1 MSEQK
6 RSILHTEL
14 EYLGA
19 QFSTSTEGFNLA
31 QSFYGEK
38 PLEEALKDCALIDL
52 SGIGYTLVS
61 GTSAQNFVEA
71 VFAGKQLEVGETS
84 FECALTGD
92 GSLSSIGLLAR
103 SGQNEYVVLD
113 ASERSL
119 VLDEWLSIIAS
130 VEQNGVAPYAEVSLE
145 DATPLLTPLLLA
157 GKKAKKVLM
166 DYLGEQKLPEDS
178 KLCNLMLDQTI
189 PALVANVSTKKVP
202 AYLVMV
208 PPVHTVILYRSLLSF
223 ETVHPLGYKQLIEG
237 LKTYLPWFSELA
249 SNTKVV
255 VVVAKDKLEGWGL
268 LRASDD
274 FIGARGDLL

>member
-31 QSFYGEK
+31 HSFYGEK

-61 GTSAQNFVEA
+61 GISAQNFVEA

-92 GSLSSIGLLAR
+92 GSLSSVGLLAR

-255 VVVAKDKLEGWGL
+255 VAKDKLEGWGL

>member
-130 VEQNGVAPYAEVSLE
+130 VEQNGVTPYAEVSLE

-255 VVVAKDKLEGWGL
+255 VTKDKLEGWGL

>member
-38 PLEEALKDCALIDL
+38 PFEEALKDCALVDL
-52 SGIGYTLVS
+52 SGISYTLVS
-61 GTSAQNFVEA
+61 GTVAQNFVEA
-71 VFAGKQLEVGETS
+71 VFAGEQLEVGETS
-84 FECALTGD
+84 FECTLTGD

-113 ASERSL
+113 ASKRSL
-119 VLDEWLSIIAS
+119 VLEEWLSIIAS

-166 DYLGEQKLPEDS
+166 DYLGEQQLPEDS

-208 PPVHTVILYRSLLSF
+208 PPVHTVILFRSLLSF
-223 ETVHPLGYKQLIEG
+223 ETVHPLGHKQLIEG

-249 SNTKVV
+249 SNTK

>member
-119 VLDEWLSIIAS
+119 ILDEWLSIIAS

-166 DYLGEQKLPEDS
+166 DYLGKQRLPEDS

-189 PALVANVSTKKVP
+189 PALVANISTKKVP

-208 PPVHTVILYRSLLSF
+208 PPVHTVILFRSLLSF
-223 ETVHPLGYKQLIEG
+223 ETVHPLGHKQLIEG
-237 LKTYLPWFSELA
+237 FKTYLPWFSELA
-249 SNTKVV
+249 SNTK

>member
-52 SGIGYTLVS
+52 SGIGYTLAS
-61 GTSAQNFVEA
+61 GTSAQNLVEA
-71 VFAGKQLEVGETS
+71 VFAGKQLEVGEAS

-189 PALVANVSTKKVP
+189 PALIANVSTKKVP

-208 PPVHTVILYRSLLSF
+208 PPVHTVILFRSLLSF
-223 ETVHPLGYKQLIEG
+223 ETVHPLGHKQLIEG

-249 SNTKVV
+249 SNTK

>member
-31 QSFYGEK
+31 ESFYGEK

-61 GTSAQNFVEA
+61 GVAAQNFVEA
-71 VFAGKQLEVGETS
+71 VFAGKQLEVGEAS

-119 VLDEWLSIIAS
+119 ILDEWLSIIAS

-166 DYLGEQKLPEDS
+166 DYLGEQKLQEDS

-208 PPVHTVILYRSLLSF
+208 PPVHTIILYRSLLSF

-255 VVVAKDKLEGWGL
+255 VAKDKLEGWGL

>member
-130 VEQNGVAPYAEVSLE
+130 VEQNGVAPYEEVSLE

-202 AYLVMV
+202 VYLVMV
-208 PPVHTVILYRSLLSF
+208 PPVHTVILFRSLLSF
-223 ETVHPLGYKQLIEG
+223 ETVHPLGHKQLVEG

-255 VVVAKDKLEGWGL
+255 VAKDKLEGWGL
-268 LRASDD
+268 LRASDN

>member
-19 QFSTSTEGFNLA
+19 QFSISTEGFNLA

-157 GKKAKKVLM
+157 GKKTKKVLM

-208 PPVHTVILYRSLLSF
+208 PPVHTVILFRSLLSF

-255 VVVAKDKLEGWGL
+255 VAKDKLEGWGL

>member
-61 GTSAQNFVEA
+61 GTVAQNFVEA

-92 GSLSSIGLLAR
+92 GSLSSIGFLAR

-119 VLDEWLSIIAS
+119 VLEEWLSIIAS

-166 DYLGEQKLPEDS
+166 DYLGEQQLPEDS

-189 PALVANVSTKKVP
+189 PALVANVSTQKVP

-208 PPVHTVILYRSLLSF
+208 PPVHTVILFRSFLSF
-223 ETVHPLGYKQLIEG
+223 EMVHPLGHKQLIEG

-249 SNTKVV
+249 SSTKVV
-255 VVVAKDKLEGWGL
+255 LAKDKLESWGL
-268 LRASDD
+268 LRTSDD

>member
-19 QFSTSTEGFNLA
+19 QFSTLTEGFNLA

-130 VEQNGVAPYAEVSLE
+130 VEQNGVAPYAGVSLE

-208 PPVHTVILYRSLLSF
+208 PPVHTVILFRSLLSF
-223 ETVHPLGYKQLIEG
+223 ETVHPLGHKQLIEG

-249 SNTKVV
+249 SNTK

>member
-19 QFSTSTEGFNLA
+19 QFSTSTEDFNLA

-61 GTSAQNFVEA
+61 GTVAQNFVEA
-71 VFAGKQLEVGETS
+71 VFAGEQLEVGETS
-84 FECALTGD
+84 FECTLTGD

-119 VLDEWLSIIAS
+119 ILDEWLSIIAS

-178 KLCNLMLDQTI
+178 RLCNLMLDQTI
-189 PALVANVSTKKVP
+189 PVLVANVSTKKVP

-208 PPVHTVILYRSLLSF
+208 PPVHTVILFRSLLSF
-223 ETVHPLGYKQLIEG
+223 ETVHPLGHKQLIEG

-249 SNTKVV
+249 SNTK

>member
-38 PLEEALKDCALIDL
+38 PLEEALKDCALVDL
-52 SGIGYTLVS
+52 SGISYTLVS
-61 GTSAQNFVEA
+61 GAVAQNFVEA

-84 FECALTGD
+84 FECTLTGN

-119 VLDEWLSIIAS
+119 VLEEWLSIIAS
-130 VEQNGVAPYAEVSLE
+130 VEQNGVAPYAEVSLD

-208 PPVHTVILYRSLLSF
+208 PPVHTVILFRSLLSF

-255 VVVAKDKLEGWGL
+255 VAKDKLEGWGL

>member
-19 QFSTSTEGFNLA
+19 QFSTLTEGFNLA

-61 GTSAQNFVEA
+61 GVAAQNFVEA
-71 VFAGKQLEVGETS
+71 VFAGKQLEIGETS

-157 GKKAKKVLM
+157 GKKTKKVLM
-166 DYLGEQKLPEDS
+166 DYLGKQTLPEDS

-189 PALVANVSTKKVP
+189 PVLVANVSTKKVP

-208 PPVHTVILYRSLLSF
+208 PPVHTVILFRSLLSF
-223 ETVHPLGYKQLIEG
+223 ETVHPLGHKQLIEG

-255 VVVAKDKLEGWGL
+255 VVKDKLEGWGL

>member
-19 QFSTSTEGFNLA
+19 QFSTLTEGFNLA

-61 GTSAQNFVEA
+61 GVAAQNFVEA
-71 VFAGKQLEVGETS
+71 VFAGKQLEIGETS

-92 GSLSSIGLLAR
+92 ESLSSIGLLAR

-157 GKKAKKVLM
+157 GKKTKKVLM
-166 DYLGEQKLPEDS
+166 DYLGEQRLPEDS

-189 PALVANVSTKKVP
+189 PVLVANVSTKKVP

-208 PPVHTVILYRSLLSF
+208 PPVHTVILFRSLLSF
-223 ETVHPLGYKQLIEG
+223 ETVHPLGHKQLIEG

-255 VVVAKDKLEGWGL
+255 VVKDKLEGWGL

>member
-119 VLDEWLSIIAS
+119 VLEEWLSIIAS

-157 GKKAKKVLM
+157 GKKTKKVLM

-189 PALVANVSTKKVP
+189 PVLVANVSTKKVP

-208 PPVHTVILYRSLLSF
+208 PPVHTVILFRSLLSF
-223 ETVHPLGYKQLIEG
+223 ETVHPLGHKQLIEG

-249 SNTKVV
+249 SNTK

>member
-38 PLEEALKDCALIDL
+38 PLEEALKDCVLVDL
-52 SGIGYTLVS
+52 SGISYTLVS
-61 GTSAQNFVEA
+61 GAMAQNFVEA

-119 VLDEWLSIIAS
+119 VLEEWLFIIAS

-166 DYLGEQKLPEDS
+166 DYLSEQQLPEDS

-208 PPVHTVILYRSLLSF
+208 PPVHTIILFRSLLSF
-223 ETVHPLGYKQLIEG
+223 ETVHPLGHKQLIEG
-237 LKTYLPWFSELA
+237 LKSYLPWFSELA

-255 VVVAKDKLEGWGL
+255 LAKDKLEGWGL
-268 LRASDD
+268 LRTSAD

>member
-157 GKKAKKVLM
+157 GKKTKKVLM
-166 DYLGEQKLPEDS
+166 DYLGEQTLPEDS

-189 PALVANVSTKKVP
+189 PVLVANVSTKKVP

-208 PPVHTVILYRSLLSF
+208 PPVHTVILFRSLLSF
-223 ETVHPLGYKQLIEG
+223 ETVHPLGHKQLIEG

-255 VVVAKDKLEGWGL
+255 LAKDKLEGWGL

>member
-71 VFAGKQLEVGETS
+71 IFAGKQLEVGETS

-157 GKKAKKVLM
+157 GKKTKKVLM
-166 DYLGEQKLPEDS
+166 DYLGEQTLPEDS

-189 PALVANVSTKKVP
+189 PVLVANVSTKKVP

-208 PPVHTVILYRSLLSF
+208 PPVHTVILFRSLLSF
-223 ETVHPLGYKQLIEG
+223 ETVHPLGHKQLIEG

-249 SNTKVV
+249 SNTK

>member
-52 SGIGYTLVS
+52 SGIDYTLVS

-157 GKKAKKVLM
+157 GKKAKKVLS
-166 DYLGEQKLPEDS
+166 DYLGEQRLPEDS

-208 PPVHTVILYRSLLSF
+208 PPVHTVILFRSLLSF
-223 ETVHPLGYKQLIEG
+223 ETVHPLGHKQLIEG

-249 SNTKVV
+249 SNTK

>member
-38 PLEEALKDCALIDL
+38 PLEEALKDSALIDL

-61 GTSAQNFVEA
+61 GASAQNFMEA
-71 VFAGKQLEVGETS
+71 VFAGKQLEVGEAS

-166 DYLGEQKLPEDS
+166 DYLGEQRLPEDS

-208 PPVHTVILYRSLLSF
+208 PPVHTVILFRSLLSF
-223 ETVHPLGYKQLIEG
+223 EMVHPLGHKQLIEG
-237 LKTYLPWFSELA
+237 LKSYLPWFSELA

-255 VVVAKDKLEGWGL
+255 LAKDKLEGWGL
-268 LRASDD
+268 LRTSAD

>member
-119 VLDEWLSIIAS
+119 VLEEWLSIIAS

-157 GKKAKKVLM
+157 GRKAKKVLM
-166 DYLGEQKLPEDS
+166 DYLSEQQLPEDS

-208 PPVHTVILYRSLLSF
+208 PPVHTIILFRSLLSF
-223 ETVHPLGYKQLIEG
+223 ETVHPLGHKQLIEG
-237 LKTYLPWFSELA
+237 LKSYLPWFSELA

-255 VVVAKDKLEGWGL
+255 LAKDKLEGWGL
-268 LRASDD
+268 LRTSAD

>member
-38 PLEEALKDCALIDL
+38 PHEEALKDCALIDL

-130 VEQNGVAPYAEVSLE
+130 VEHNGIAPYAEVSLE

-166 DYLGEQKLPEDS
+166 DYLGEQRLPENS

-208 PPVHTVILYRSLLSF
+208 PPVHTVILFRSLLSF
-223 ETVHPLGYKQLIEG
+223 ETVHPLGHKQLIEG

-255 VVVAKDKLEGWGL
+255 VAKDELEGWGL

>member
-38 PLEEALKDCALIDL
+38 PLKEALRDCALVDL
-52 SGIGYTLVS
+52 SGISYTLIS
-61 GTSAQNFVEA
+61 GAVAQNFVEA

-84 FECALTGD
+84 FACALTGD

-119 VLDEWLSIIAS
+119 VLEEWLSIIAS
-130 VEQNGVAPYAEVSLE
+130 VEQNGVAPYAEVSLD

-166 DYLGEQKLPEDS
+166 DYLGEQQLPEDS

-189 PALVANVSTKKVP
+189 PALIANVSTKKVP
-202 AYLVMV
+202 AYLAMV
-208 PPVHTVILYRSLLSF
+208 PPVHTVMLFRSLLSF
-223 ETVHPLGYKQLIEG
+223 EMVHPLGHKQLIEG
-237 LKTYLPWFSELA
+237 LTTYLPWFSELA

-255 VVVAKDKLEGWGL
+255 LAKDKLEGWGL
-268 LRASDD
+268 LRTSAD

>member
-38 PLEEALKDCALIDL
+38 PLEEALKDCALVDL
-52 SGIGYTLVS
+52 SGISYTLIS
-61 GTSAQNFVEA
+61 GAMAQNFVEA

-84 FECALTGD
+84 FECTLTGD

-119 VLDEWLSIIAS
+119 VLEEWLSIIVS
-130 VEQNGVAPYAEVSLE
+130 VEQNGVTPYAEVSLE

-157 GKKAKKVLM
+157 GKKARKVLM
-166 DYLGEQKLPEDS
+166 DYLGEQQLPEDS

-208 PPVHTVILYRSLLSF
+208 PPVHTIILFRSLLSF
-223 ETVHPLGYKQLIEG
+223 ETVHPLGHKQLIEG
-237 LKTYLPWFSELA
+237 LKSYLPWFSELA
-249 SNTKVV
+249 TNTKVV
-255 VVVAKDKLEGWGL
+255 LAKDKLEGWGL
-268 LRASDD
+268 LRTSAD

>member
-157 GKKAKKVLM
+157 GKKTKKVLM

-208 PPVHTVILYRSLLSF
+208 PPVHTVILFRSLLSF

-255 VVVAKDKLEGWGL
+255 VAKDKLEGWGL
-268 LRASDD
+268 LRTSDD

>member
-1 MSEQK
+1 MTEQK

-38 PLEEALKDCALIDL
+38 PLEEALKDCALVDL
-52 SGIGYTLVS
+52 SGISYTLVS
-61 GTSAQNFVEA
+61 GAVAQNFVEA
-71 VFAGKQLEVGETS
+71 VFAGKQLEVGEIS

-119 VLDEWLSIIAS
+119 VLEEWLSIIAS

-166 DYLGEQKLPEDS
+166 DYLGEQQLPEDS
-178 KLCNLMLDQTI
+178 KISNLMLDQTI

-208 PPVHTVILYRSLLSF
+208 PPVHTVILFRSLLSF
-223 ETVHPLGYKQLIEG
+223 ETVHPLGHKQLIEG

-255 VVVAKDKLEGWGL
+255 VAKDKLKGWGL
-268 LRASDD
+268 LRVSDD

>member
-255 VVVAKDKLEGWGL
+255 VAKDKLEGWGL

>member
-14 EYLGA
+14 ECLGA

-61 GTSAQNFVEA
+61 GVAAQNFVEA

-145 DATPLLTPLLLA
+145 DATPLLTPLLLT
-157 GKKAKKVLM
+157 GKKTKKILV
-166 DYLGEQKLPEDS
+166 DYLGEQRLPEDS

-208 PPVHTVILYRSLLSF
+208 PPVHTVILFRSLLSF
-223 ETVHPLGYKQLIEG
+223 ETVHPLGHKQLIEG
-237 LKTYLPWFSELA
+237 LKTFLPWFSELA
-249 SNTKVV
+249 SNTK

>member
-71 VFAGKQLEVGETS
+71 VFAGKQLGVGETS

-166 DYLGEQKLPEDS
+166 DYLGEQTLPEDS

-208 PPVHTVILYRSLLSF
+208 PPVHTVILFRSLLSF
-223 ETVHPLGYKQLIEG
+223 ETVHPLGHKQLIEG

-249 SNTKVV
+249 SNTK

>member
-19 QFSTSTEGFNLA
+19 QFSTSTEGFTLA

-38 PLEEALKDCALIDL
+38 PFDEALKDCALVDL
-52 SGIGYTLVS
+52 SGISYTLVS
-61 GTSAQNFVEA
+61 GAVAQNFVEA

-103 SGQNEYVVLD
+103 SGQNEYVMLD

-119 VLDEWLSIIAS
+119 VLEEWLSIIAS
-130 VEQNGVAPYAEVSLE
+130 VEQNGVTPYAEVSLE

-166 DYLGEQKLPEDS
+166 DYLGEQLPEDS

-208 PPVHTVILYRSLLSF
+208 PPVHTVILFRSLLSF
-223 ETVHPLGYKQLIEG
+223 EMVHPLGHKQLIEG
-237 LKTYLPWFSELA
+237 LTTYLPWFSELA
-249 SNTKVV
+249 TNTKVV
-255 VVVAKDKLEGWGL
+255 LAKDKLEGWGL
-268 LRASDD
+268 LRASAD

>member
-61 GTSAQNFVEA
+61 GTSAQNFMEA

-145 DATPLLTPLLLA
+145 DAAPLLTPLLLT

-178 KLCNLMLDQTI
+178 KLCNLMFDQTI

-208 PPVHTVILYRSLLSF
+208 PPVHTVILFRSLLSF
-223 ETVHPLGYKQLIEG
+223 ETVHPLGHKQLIEG

-255 VVVAKDKLEGWGL
+255 LDKDKLEGWGL

>member
-38 PLEEALKDCALIDL
+38 PLEEALKDCALVDL
-52 SGIGYTLVS
+52 SGISYTLVS

-71 VFAGKQLEVGETS
+71 VFAGNQLEVGETS

-119 VLDEWLSIIAS
+119 ILDEWLSIIAL

-166 DYLGEQKLPEDS
+166 DYLGKQRLPEDS

-208 PPVHTVILYRSLLSF
+208 PPVHTVILFRSLLSF
-223 ETVHPLGYKQLIEG
+223 ETVHPLGHKQLIEG

-249 SNTKVV
+249 SNTK

>member
-38 PLEEALKDCALIDL
+38 PLEEALKDCALVDL
-52 SGIGYTLVS
+52 SGISYTLVS
-61 GTSAQNFVEA
+61 GAVAQNFVEA

-92 GSLSSIGLLAR
+92 RSLSSIGLLAR

-119 VLDEWLSIIAS
+119 VLEEWLSIIAS
-130 VEQNGVAPYAEVSLE
+130 VEQNGVTPYAEVSLE

-166 DYLGEQKLPEDS
+166 DYLGEQQLPEDS

-189 PALVANVSTKKVP
+189 PALVVNVSTKKVP

-208 PPVHTVILYRSLLSF
+208 PPVHTVILFRSLLSF
-223 ETVHPLGYKQLIEG
+223 EMVHPLGHKQLIEG
-237 LKTYLPWFSELA
+237 LTTYLPWFSELA

-255 VVVAKDKLEGWGL
+255 LAKDKLEGWGL
-268 LRASDD
+268 LRASAD

>member
-130 VEQNGVAPYAEVSLE
+130 VEQNGAAPYAEVSLE

-208 PPVHTVILYRSLLSF
+208 PPVHTVILFRSLLSF
-223 ETVHPLGYKQLIEG
+223 ETVHPLGHKQLVEG

-249 SNTKVV
+249 SNTK

>member
-19 QFSTSTEGFNLA
+19 QFSTSTEGFTLA

-38 PLEEALKDCALIDL
+38 PFDEALKDCALVDL
-52 SGIGYTLVS
+52 SGISYTLVS
-61 GTSAQNFVEA
+61 GAVAQNFVEA

-103 SGQNEYVVLD
+103 SGQNEYVMLD

-119 VLDEWLSIIAS
+119 VLEEWLSIIAS
-130 VEQNGVAPYAEVSLE
+130 VEQNGVTPYAEVSLE

-166 DYLGEQKLPEDS
+166 DYLGEQLPEDS

-208 PPVHTVILYRSLLSF
+208 PPVHTVILFRSLLSF
-223 ETVHPLGYKQLIEG
+223 EMVHPLGHKQLIEG
-237 LKTYLPWFSELA
+237 LTTYLPWFSELA

-255 VVVAKDKLEGWGL
+255 LAKDKLEGWGL
-268 LRASDD
+268 LRASAD

>member
-38 PLEEALKDCALIDL
+38 PFEEALKDCALVDL
-52 SGIGYTLVS
+52 SGISYTLVS
-61 GTSAQNFVEA
+61 GAVAQNFVEA

-119 VLDEWLSIIAS
+119 VLEEWLSIIVS
-130 VEQNGVAPYAEVSLE
+130 VEQNGVAPYAEVSLD

-166 DYLGEQKLPEDS
+166 DYLGEQQLPEDS

-208 PPVHTVILYRSLLSF
+208 PPVHTVILFRSLLSF
-223 ETVHPLGYKQLIEG
+223 EMVHPLGHKQLIEG
-237 LKTYLPWFSELA
+237 LKSYLPWFSELA
-249 SNTKVV
+249 TNTKVV
-255 VVVAKDKLEGWGL
+255 LAKDKLEGWGL
-268 LRASDD
+268 LRTSAD

>member
-38 PLEEALKDCALIDL
+38 PLEEALKDCALVDL
-52 SGIGYTLVS
+52 SGISYTLVS
-61 GTSAQNFVEA
+61 GAVAQNFVEA

-84 FECALTGD
+84 FECTLTGD

-119 VLDEWLSIIAS
+119 VLEEWLSIIAS
-130 VEQNGVAPYAEVSLE
+130 VEQNGVAPYVEVSLE

-166 DYLGEQKLPEDS
+166 DYLGEQQLPEDS

-208 PPVHTVILYRSLLSF
+208 PPVHTVILFRSLLSF
-223 ETVHPLGYKQLIEG
+223 EMVHPLGHKQLIEG

-249 SNTKVV
+249 TNTKVV
-255 VVVAKDKLEGWGL
+255 LAKDKLEGWGL
-268 LRASDD
+268 LRTSAD

>member
-19 QFSTSTEGFNLA
+19 QFSTSTEDFNLA

-61 GTSAQNFVEA
+61 GTSSQNFVEA
-71 VFAGKQLEVGETS
+71 VFAGKQLEVGEAS

-119 VLDEWLSIIAS
+119 VLEEWLSIIAS
-130 VEQNGVAPYAEVSLE
+130 VEQNGVTPYAEVSLE

-157 GKKAKKVLM
+157 GKKAKKVLL
-166 DYLGEQKLPEDS
+166 DYLGEQQLPEDS
-178 KLCNLMLDQTI
+178 KICNLMLDQTI

-208 PPVHTVILYRSLLSF
+208 PPVHTVILFRSLLSF
-223 ETVHPLGYKQLIEG
+223 EMVHPLGHKQLIEG
-237 LKTYLPWFSELA
+237 LKSYLPWFSELA
-249 SNTKVV
+249 TNTKVV
-255 VVVAKDKLEGWGL
+255 LAKDKLEGWGL
-268 LRASDD
+268 LRASAD